1 MSKSA
6 RPSDMPW
13 LIPYLMVGDVD
24 QALDF
29 YQKAFNFEKASTAP
43 SEDNITNH
51 GEIRYKDQV
60 IMCGREGAHG
70 EDVTCAKSPKTL
82 GTPSPV
88 MLYVYCDDVDAAY
101 KQAIAAGAKSQMEP
115 QETHWGD
122 RMCSLLDPFGHSWSF
137 ATHSQK

>member
-6 RPSDMPW
+6 RPADMPW

-24 QALDF
+24 QALAF
-29 YQKAFNFEKASTAP
+29 YQKAFNFEKASTSP
-43 SEDNITNH
+43 GEDNKTSH

-60 IMCGREGAHG
+60 IMCGREGAQC
-70 EDVTCAKSPKTL
+70 EEVTSAKSPKTL

-88 MLYVYCDDVDAAY
+88 MLYVYCDDVDAIY
-101 KQAIAAGAKSQMEP
+101 KQAIAAGAESQMEP

-122 RMCSLLDPFGHSWSF
+122 KMCSLLDPFGHSWCF